1 MSKFTSQTA
10 REAGRKSK
18 RGPSKR
24 LEPNIEE
31 KMKLLYEDV
40 LDDLLLNSKDLS
52 PSEKI
57 KFSYKG
63 LNQSGVYAM
72 ETKTI
77 FTEKVREYDLTI
89 LSKNVFRLNTKILE
103 SSTGFDSFER
113 IFFRK

>member
-10 REAGRKSK
+10 REAARKSK

-57 KFSYKG
+57 KLLSHLSSFILPKMKP
-63 LNQSGVYAM
+63 ARD
-72 ETKTI
+72 EFTI
-77 FTEKVREYDLTI
+77 G
-89 LSKNVFRLNTKILE
+89 KIRDWE
-103 SSTGFDSFER
+103 NEDYMDRSPHPTR
-113 IFFRK
+113 

>member
-24 LEPNIEE
+24 LEHNIEE

-52 PSEKI
+52 P
-57 KFSYKG
+57 
-63 LNQSGVYAM
+63 
-72 ETKTI
+72 
-77 FTEKVREYDLTI
+77 
-89 LSKNVFRLNTKILE
+89 
-103 SSTGFDSFER
+103 
-113 IFFRK
+113 

>member
-40 LDDLLLNSKDLS
+40 LDDLILNSKDLS

-57 KFSYKG
+57 KLLSHLSSFILPK
-63 LNQSGVYAM
+63 
-72 ETKTI
+72 TKPARDE
-77 FTEKVREYDLTI
+77 FTREKIREWENEDPFNK
-89 LSKNVFRLNTKILE
+89 SPHPTK
-103 SSTGFDSFER
+103 
-113 IFFRK
+113 

>member
-1 MSKFTSQTA
+1 MAKFNSETA

-18 RGPSKR
+18 RGPSRK

-57 KFSYKG
+57 KLLSHLSSYILPKMKP
-63 LNQSGVYAM
+63 ARDEFTRDKIREW
-72 ETKTI
+72 ETEDYMDRSPHPT
-77 FTEKVREYDLTI
+77 R
-89 LSKNVFRLNTKILE
+89 
-103 SSTGFDSFER
+103 
-113 IFFRK
+113 

>member
-1 MSKFTSQTA
+1 MAKFNSETA

-18 RGPSKR
+18 RGPSRK

-57 KFSYKG
+57 KLLSHLSTYILPKMKPIRDEFTLEKIKEWESKKAFP
-63 LNQSGVYAM
+63 SFDPPDP
-72 ETKTI
+72 TK
-77 FTEKVREYDLTI
+77 
-89 LSKNVFRLNTKILE
+89 
-103 SSTGFDSFER
+103 
-113 IFFRK
+113 

>member
-10 REAGRKSK
+10 REAGKKSK

-57 KFSYKG
+57 LENFILKKVNFWVKKMKKYS
-63 LNQSGVYAM
+63 LRSFPPLWQS
-72 ETKTI
+72 
-77 FTEKVREYDLTI
+77 R
-89 LSKNVFRLNTKILE
+89 NTHI
-103 SSTGFDSFER
+103 
-113 IFFRK
+113 

>member
-1 MSKFTSQTA
+1 MSKFNLLTA
-10 REAGRKSK
+10 REAGKKSR

-57 KFSYKG
+57 KLLSHLSSFILPKMKP
-63 LNQSGVYAM
+63 ARD
-72 ETKTI
+72 E
-77 FTEKVREYDLTI
+77 FTM
-89 LSKNVFRLNTKILE
+89 
-103 SSTGFDSFER
+103 ER
-113 IFFRK
+113 IIEWENSKTFPSIEAPNPTE

>member
-1 MSKFTSQTA
+1 MGKFNSETA

-57 KFSYKG
+57 KLLSHLSSFILPKIKPTRD
-63 LNQSGVYAM
+63 
-72 ETKTI
+72 E
-77 FTEKVREYDLTI
+77 FTM
-89 LSKNVFRLNTKILE
+89 
-103 SSTGFDSFER
+103 ER
-113 IFFRK
+113 IKEWENSKAFPSMDTPHPTE

>member
-1 MSKFTSQTA
+1 MSKFTSQSA

-57 KFSYKG
+57 KLLSHLSFFILPKMKP
-63 LNQSGVYAM
+63 ARD
-72 ETKTI
+72 EFTI
-77 FTEKVREYDLTI
+77 
-89 LSKNVFRLNTKILE
+89 
-103 SSTGFDSFER
+103 ER
-113 IFFRK
+113 IKDWDNEDPFKKSPHPTK

>member
-1 MSKFTSQTA
+1 MAKFNSETA

-18 RGPSKR
+18 RGPSRK

-57 KFSYKG
+57 KLLSHLSSYILPKMKP
-63 LNQSGVYAM
+63 ARD
-72 ETKTI
+72 E
-77 FTEKVREYDLTI
+77 FTREKIREWEKEDYMDRSPHPT
-89 LSKNVFRLNTKILE
+89 R
-103 SSTGFDSFER
+103 
-113 IFFRK
+113 

>member
-57 KFSYKG
+57 KLLSHLSSFILPK
-63 LNQSGVYAM
+63 M
-72 ETKTI
+72 KPTRDE
-77 FTEKVREYDLTI
+77 FTM
-89 LSKNVFRLNTKILE
+89 
-103 SSTGFDSFER
+103 ER
-113 IFFRK
+113 IKEWENSKAFPSMDTPHPTE

>member
-1 MSKFTSQTA
+1 MSKFNTQTA

-52 PSEKI
+52 RSEKI
-57 KFSYKG
+57 KLLSHLSSFILPKMKPTRDE
-63 LNQSGVYAM
+63 YAM
-72 ETKTI
+72 ERIKEWENSKTFPSI
-77 FTEKVREYDLTI
+77 EPPNPTE
-89 LSKNVFRLNTKILE
+89 
-103 SSTGFDSFER
+103 
-113 IFFRK
+113 

>member
-1 MSKFTSQTA
+1 MSKFTSETA

-57 KFSYKG
+57 KLLSHLSSFILPK
-63 LNQSGVYAM
+63 M
-72 ETKTI
+72 KPTRDE
-77 FTEKVREYDLTI
+77 FTM
-89 LSKNVFRLNTKILE
+89 
-103 SSTGFDSFER
+103 ER
-113 IFFRK
+113 IKDWKDEGPFKNSPHPTQ